1 VAFGGPRPTQSERM
15 IGTEPSP
22 EGTSRQTVNGL
33 LHEAGTTG
41 RPLAGS
47 GRLPNRGQR
56 RDSLRREAD
65 LSAAPRLAGDG
76 RSKIHVRGHA
86 ARASTANTAI
96 FVGTATKRCQPP
108 RASPSCSMRST
119 PTQRESSGD
128 DVITAAVELR
138 SAPDQGSRCSPRPV
152 TASVRRMERGRNSD

>member
-15 IGTEPSP
+15 IRTEPSP

-56 RDSLRREAD
+56 RDSLRREAG

-76 RSKIHVRGHA
+76 IAKF
-86 ARASTANTAI
+86 TY
-96 FVGTATKRCQPP
+96 VG
-108 RASPSCSMRST
+108 
-119 PTQRESSGD
+119 TQRECWRLYCQHRDLRWHSYQALPAASSFAKLLDEVDADPTG
-128 DVITAAVELR
+128 IFW
-138 SAPDQGSRCSPRPV
+138 G
-152 TASVRRMERGRNSD
+152 

>member
-1 VAFGGPRPTQSERM
+1 M

-41 RPLAGS
+41 GPLEGS

-56 RDSLRREAD
+56 RDSLRREAG

-86 ARASTANTAI
+86 ARVAPLLPTPRSSLAQLPSAAS
-96 FVGTATKRCQPP
+96 RL
-108 RASPSCSMRST
+108 
-119 PTQRESSGD
+119 
-128 DVITAAVELR
+128 ELR
-138 SAPDQGSRCSPRPV
+138 QATR
-152 TASVRRMERGRNSD
+152 